1 MNKCIW
7 RLINL
12 VRITFGGGG
21 GGGGLT
27 KLLFI
32 LQGVF
37 LNWEK
42 QYGY

>member
-21 GGGGLT
+21 GGGGVKKWFFFL
-27 KLLFI
+27 I
-32 LQGVF
+32 GVF
-37 LNWEK
+37 
-42 QYGY
+42 

>member
-21 GGGGLT
+21 GGGGLK
-27 KLLFI
+27 KLFFFLKW
-32 LQGVF
+32 VF
-37 LNWEK
+37 
-42 QYGY
+42 